1 MEQSVTI
8 RYWTLSVIAM
18 EMQYLIAL
26 ELIIIPPQTRI
37 SRITPIAAMMDW
49 VIYAVEILKTSDS
62 FVVAEVALM
71 LQLVMISMGVFMLIA
86 LVTAVD
92 QPPTTTAVTADT
104 AINTMTAEPGMDA
117 VTADAT
123 Q

>member
-123 Q
+123 L